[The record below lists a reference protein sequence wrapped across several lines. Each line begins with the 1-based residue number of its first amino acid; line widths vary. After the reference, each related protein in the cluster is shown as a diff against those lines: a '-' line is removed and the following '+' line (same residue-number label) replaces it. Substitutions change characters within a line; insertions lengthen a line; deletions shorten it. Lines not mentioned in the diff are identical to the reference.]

1 MTKLLGL
8 LAIALTLP
16 VAVAAQRRGNDGQDG
31 GRRSQN
37 NGHAEAQHNDRGAQ
51 RDRGRSNDGR
61 SNQSYGSRPDYRDR
75 SGDNRASRS
84 QSPMGGHYD
93 GADHGGRSQS
103 SYKMGGGFDNR
114 DHGNRGQ
121 DNGSYGNRGYDNGGY
136 NGNYRPGGSSRDRDA
151 HDNRGNRDSRYY
163 GNDRV
168 YRNNDR
174 VYGNNDRVYRNNDRV
189 YRNDDRVYRND
200 RVYRSSPS
208 YRVGYGWHGGFSHD
222 YIGPRHVWRL
232 EGGNRDRFYF
242 RGFYFRVAVYD
253 YPNAA
258 DWYWDRDNVIIYD
271 DPDNS
276 GCYLAFNTRLGT
288 YIHVTFEGN

>member
-8 LAIALTLP
+8 FAIALSLP
-16 VAVAAQRRGNDGQDG
+16 VAAAAQRRGNDGQDND
-31 GRRSQN
+31 RRGQN
-37 NGHAEAQHNDRGAQ
+37 NGRAEAQHNDRGA
-51 RDRGRSNDGR
+51 RSDRGRSNDGR
-61 SNQSYGSRPDYRDR
+61 SQQSYGNHPDYRDR
-75 SGDNRASRS
+75 SNDNRASRS
-84 QSPMGGHYD
+84 RSPMGGHYD
-93 GADHGGRSQS
+93 AGDRGGRSQP
-103 SYKMGGGFDNR
+103 SYKVGGGFDNR
-114 DHGNRGQ
+114 DHGNRGH
-121 DNGSYGNRGYDNGGY
+121 DNGAY
-136 NGNYRPGGSSRDRDA
+136 NGNYRPDRNARDHDS
-151 HDNRGNRDSRYY
+151 HDNRGNGDYR
-163 GNDRV
+163 NDRD
-168 YRNNDR
+168 YRNNRD
-174 VYGNNDRVYRNNDRV
+174 YGHRDYGHNDRVYRNNDRV
-189 YRNDDRVYRND
+189 YRNDREYRDD

-271 DPDNS
+271 DPDDS

-288 YIHVTFEGN
+288 YVHVTFEGN